1 MEVNN
6 FLSKLR
12 FDPTI
17 SIGHLGSAVVFI
29 IGGLAAFYSLKE
41 DVSNIRTAAQIR
53 WEQQDKKLDQLEL
66 KNKEQ
71 DVSMR
76 EISVELKQ
84 ELRSNTND
92 IKQEFRDLR
101 SDLRKK

>member
-1 MEVNN
+1 MLFRSPK
-6 FLSKLR
+6 FLFPSH
-12 FDPTI
+12 D
-17 SIGHLGSAVVFI
+17 
-29 IGGLAAFYSLKE
+29 
-41 DVSNIRTAAQIR
+41 IRTASQIR

-92 IKQEFRDLR
+92 IKQELRDLR